1 MPGQVAF
8 FGWNDHNF
16 CNDCIT
22 ILDDTLNEFT
32 FSNMLEYPHFT
43 LRIVRSNDLVR

>member
-1 MPGQVAF
+1 MYGQLAL
-8 FGWNDHNF
+8 FGGNDHNF

-32 FSNMLEYPHFT
+32 FSDMFKCSQR
-43 LRIVRSNDLVR
+43 LRVFEKVP